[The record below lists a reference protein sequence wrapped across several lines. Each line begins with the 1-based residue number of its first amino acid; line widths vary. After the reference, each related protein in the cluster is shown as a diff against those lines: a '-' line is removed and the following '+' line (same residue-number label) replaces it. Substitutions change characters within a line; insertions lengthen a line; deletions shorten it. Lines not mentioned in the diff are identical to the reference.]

1 MLDFLIKNP
10 KIEIKWK
17 IIYEKLELKDNDLQ
31 IPLIISKYIK
41 SKVKIIKY
49 FFKIFTKKYNLPYEI
64 ILKFYFFICKKTLKK
79 ISNEE
84 NLEIISLL
92 KVMEND
98 DIEKIQ
104 KNSSI
109 TNLFIEHY
117 NKKRSYDMK
126 ELEEDNLFNKKYL
139 IKKNKLKKPN
149 LLNSEFLRNKDKFD
163 FYFPSNFVK
172 KKILNTKLKKS
183 NSTNSQLSIFKN
195 SNFVLCEN
203 FKNKSLKSIQISQK
217 IFNYNPIMNYSIKFK
232 KLKIKYNNE
241 KKK

>member
-1 MLDFLIKNP
+1 M
-10 KIEIKWK
+10 
-17 IIYEKLELKDNDLQ
+17 KD
-31 IPLIISKYIK
+31 
-41 SKVKIIKY
+41 
-49 FFKIFTKKYNLPYEI
+49 
-64 ILKFYFFICKKTLKK
+64 
-79 ISNEE
+79 
-84 NLEIISLL
+84 
-92 KVMEND
+92 
-98 DIEKIQ
+98 
-104 KNSSI
+104 
-109 TNLFIEHY
+109 
-117 NKKRSYDMK
+117 
-126 ELEEDNLFNKKYL
+126 LEEDNLFNKKYL

-232 KLKIKYNNE
+232 KLKLKFNRNTKLQKVKTRRLNKSSMIIRPINFFS
-241 KKK
+241 KKDLIY